1 MDKQMQGHGSVKHAQ
16 MTGRGWTGTPSARAG
31 NNIAAPR
38 PKHDEELQRWT
49 FTWMATL
56 PKHLRPIRLGS
67 RFARI
72 ANRLAAV
79 WTDEKTTSR
88 YLDSLLLDQ
97 RGDRKGF
104 PESVAAELRQLD
116 GFNKSRRN
124 DDESA
129 WDFVRESL
137 SPRS

>member
-1 MDKQMQGHGSVKHAQ
+1 MDKQLQGHRPIAYVQAPAQ
-16 MTGRGWTGTPSARAG
+16 AQ
-31 NNIAAPR
+31 APR
-38 PKHDEELQRWT
+38 RGIFKRDDRQRPEEELQRWT
-49 FTWMATL
+49 FTWMAML
-56 PKHLRPIRLGS
+56 PKHLRPLRLGA
-67 RFARI
+67 RYARI

-79 WTDEKTTSR
+79 WSDEKTTSL

-104 PESVAAELRQLD
+104 SASVAGELRQLD

-129 WDFVRESL
+129 WDFVRETL